1 MRQSR
6 GRRLTYTGG
15 IKMRASHSKATFFI
29 VFLITVLLLFIAMF
43 GLNFGSVELKG
54 ADQMRFGIDI
64 RGGVEATY
72 EPKDLDRAPTLSELE
87 IAKAIIETRM
97 DAENITDRDVTID
110 KSSGKIIVR
119 FPWKSD
125 ETDFDPQGAISELG
139 ETAKLTFRD
148 PDGTIVL
155 EGTDV
160 ENSYVAQD
168 PTTAEY
174 VVALELSEEGAE
186 KFSEAT
192 GKLIGQ
198 KISIYMDENM
208 ISDPTVENQ
217 ITGGNAQITHIGTME
232 DALSLSN
239 KINSGALPFS
249 MIAKNTNII
258 SATLGSDALSVMVKA
273 GLFAFALVCL
283 FMLLYYRLT
292 GVVACV
298 ALLLQVTGQLLAL
311 SVPQFTLTLP
321 GIAGVILSI
330 GMGVD
335 ANVIVSERIKEE
347 LKAGKTI
354 NSAIDAGFHRAFSSV
369 FDGNITVIIV
379 GIILIIFGSGALL
392 SFGYTLVSGVI
403 MNFIA
408 GVTASR
414 LMIRSL
420 SNFNALSKPIYFGVR
435 RTAK

>member
-1 MRQSR
+1 MR
-6 GRRLTYTGG
+6 LNHNGG
-15 IKMRASHSKATFFI
+15 KRMRAKHSKTTFFI
-29 VFLITVLLLFIAMF
+29 VFLVTVILLFIALF
-43 GLNFGSVELKG
+43 GLNIGSVVLKG
-54 ADQMRFGIDI
+54 ANNMRYGIDI

-72 EPKDLDRAPTLSELE
+72 EPKDLDRMPSESELE
-87 IAKAIIETRM
+87 AAKAIIETRM
-97 DAENITDRDVTID
+97 DASNITDRDITID
-110 KSSGKIIVR
+110 KSGGKIIVR

-125 ETDFDPQGAISELG
+125 ETEFDPQKAVSELG
-139 ETAKLTFRD
+139 ETARLTFRD
-148 PDGTIVL
+148 PKGNVVL

-160 ENSYVAQD
+160 KNSYVAQN
-168 PTTAEY
+168 PNTAEF
-174 VVALELSEEGAE
+174 VVALELSEEGAV

-192 GKLIGQ
+192 GRLIGEI
-198 KISIYMDENM
+198 ISIYMDENM
-208 ISDPTVENQ
+208 ISEPRVESQ
-217 ITGGNAQITHIGTME
+217 ITGGSAQITNIGSMKE
-232 DALSLSN
+232 ALSLSN

-249 MIAKNTNII
+249 MIAKNCNII
-258 SATLGSDALSVMVKA
+258 SATLGSGALSVMVKA
-273 GLFAFALVCL
+273 GITAFVLVCL
-283 FMLLYYRLT
+283 FMLVYYRLT
-292 GVVACV
+292 GVVACI
-298 ALLLQVTGQLLAL
+298 ALLLQVPGQLLAL

-354 NSAIDAGFHRAFSSV
+354 GAAVDSGFHRAFSSV

-379 GIILIIFGSGALL
+379 GVILIILGSGSLL
-392 SFGYTLVSGVI
+392 SFGYTLVCGVI

-420 SNFNALSKPIYFGVR
+420 INFRTLNKPFYFGVR
-435 RTAK
+435 RLAK